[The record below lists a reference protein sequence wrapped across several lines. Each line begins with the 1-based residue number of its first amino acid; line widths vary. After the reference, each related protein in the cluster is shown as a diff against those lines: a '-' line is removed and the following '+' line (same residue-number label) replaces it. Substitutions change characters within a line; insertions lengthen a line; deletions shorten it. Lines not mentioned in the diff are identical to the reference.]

1 MAFVAFGLLASDV
14 GFRILAFVGFCWLL
28 LAFVGFLL
36 LLAFVGFWMWFHFA
50 FGFWP
55 GFLRFGF
62 SWLLLFWL
70 RWAFLRDTPFC

>member
-14 GFRILAFVGFCWLL
+14 GFRI

>member
-14 GFRILAFVGFCWLL
+14 GFRILAFVGFCWLF
-28 LAFVGFLL
+28 AFVGFLL

-55 GFLRFGF
+55 GFLRVGF